1 MSQPRALWG
10 PGGPSAGLGPSLT
23 PCGFSAP
30 APRPPAAVGFCYS
43 SPSREARRERPL
55 TRRCPVCGGHRAQAL
70 WPAEP
75 GVWWTRLR
83 WPPQKQ
89 SPDAG
94 CRGPVPGGSLAGAAW
109 AAKAGARVT
118 LDLDPGLGVTQGP
131 DVHHHVHAAR
141 GKVLV
146 VRGPGQADDLR
157 VVSVEDVVLLPR
169 VDREAVR
176 PSQGRASS
184 PPPPRPTVT
193 RARPPQPRRENT
205 RCPLLGGAAPH
216 RAAATAPP
224 PRVPAGRPR
233 PSRSSPAKGQTEVPE
248 ERNTKHMVPRRR
260 PSARGRGGRGG
271 RAEPSALHVATAQG
285 APQP

>member
-1 MSQPRALWG
+1 MSQPRAPWG

-224 PRVPAGRPR
+224 PESPQDARALHGVPPQRD
-233 PSRSSPAKGQTEVPE
+233 
-248 ERNTKHMVPRRR
+248 RRR
-260 PSARGRGGRGG
+260 CRRRGTQSTWS
-271 RAEPSALHVATAQG
+271 PDG
-285 APQP
+285 APPPGVGVAGLSRTAPLRPGSRWPGWPG

>member
-1 MSQPRALWG
+1 MSQPRAPVGARRALRWSRSQPPDG
-10 PGGPSAGLGPSLT
+10 EQSL
-23 PCGFSAP
+23 PAAFQPPPP
-30 APRPPAAVGFCYS
+30 APTAVGFCYS

-224 PRVPAGRPR
+224 P
-233 PSRSSPAKGQTEVPE
+233 S
-248 ERNTKHMVPRRR
+248 PRRTPAPFTEFPREGTDGGAGGEEHKAHGPQTAPLR
-260 PSARGRGGRGG
+260 PGSGWPGWPG
-271 RAEPSALHVATAQG
+271 
-285 APQP
+285 

>member
-1 MSQPRALWG
+1 M
-10 PGGPSAGLGPSLT
+10 
-23 PCGFSAP
+23 
-30 APRPPAAVGFCYS
+30 
-43 SPSREARRERPL
+43 
-55 TRRCPVCGGHRAQAL
+55 CGGHCAQAL

-94 CRGPVPGGSLAGAAW
+94 CRGPVPGASLAGAAW

-184 PPPPRPTVT
+184 PPPPCPTVT

-224 PRVPAGRPR
+224 P
-233 PSRSSPAKGQTEVPE
+233 S
-248 ERNTKHMVPRRR
+248 PRRTPAPFTEFPREGTDGGAGGEEHKAHGPQTAPLR
-260 PSARGRGGRGG
+260 PGSGWPGWPG
-271 RAEPSALHVATAQG
+271 
-285 APQP
+285 